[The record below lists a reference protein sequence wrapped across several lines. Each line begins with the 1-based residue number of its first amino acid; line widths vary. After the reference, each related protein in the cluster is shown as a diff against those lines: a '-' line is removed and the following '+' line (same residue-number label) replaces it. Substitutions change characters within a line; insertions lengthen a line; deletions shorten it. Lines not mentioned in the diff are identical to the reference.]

1 MFRLTQHKILVIPH
15 FIAAVS
21 GIALLLSVMIEEP
34 IASEQLTQV
43 HQNSNQTECIEAT
56 TSPDIDI
63 TDPVVVRSFSL
74 LHIF

>member
-21 GIALLLSVMIEEP
+21 GIALLLSVMIEDP
-34 IASEQLTQV
+34 LDSEQLTQ
-43 HQNSNQTECIEAT
+43 NMDQTEVCIET
-56 TSPDIDI
+56 TISSDTDL

-74 LHIF
+74 LHLF

>member
-21 GIALLLSVMIEEP
+21 GIALLLSVMIEDP
-34 IASEQLTQV
+34 LASEQLTQ
-43 HQNSNQTECIEAT
+43 NLDQTEVCIKAAISSDT
-56 TSPDIDI
+56 DI

-74 LHIF
+74 LHLF